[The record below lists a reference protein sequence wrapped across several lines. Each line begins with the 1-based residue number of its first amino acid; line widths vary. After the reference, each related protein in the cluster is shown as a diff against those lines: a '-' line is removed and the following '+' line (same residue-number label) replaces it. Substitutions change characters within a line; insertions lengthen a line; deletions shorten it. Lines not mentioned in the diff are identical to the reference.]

1 MNTTAKKSLTRFLDT
16 RNGQRAV
23 AAFVGVRSTDPAA
36 RMQAADVALHWC
48 PSVRNWSLG
57 DLIAATLVIRPS
69 GLYAA
74 KEVTL

>member
-1 MNTTAKKSLTRFLDT
+1 MKTTPKALTRFLAT

-23 AAFVGVRSTDPAA
+23 AAFIGVRSTDPAS

-48 PSVRNWSLG
+48 PAVRNWSLG

-69 GLYAA
+69 GVYEA
-74 KEVTL
+74 KKVTL